1 VLKFKGLHL
10 ERVTEFRQLARGL
23 VKWRRAYQLQ
33 LEKSQSIGQSDEEEV
48 PNVQFNYKIR
58 NNRLYLDEEE
68 VAVGQQLSSSGEEED
83 SDYSCS
89 EAL

>member
-33 LEKSQSIGQSDEEEV
+33 LERSQSIGQSDEEEV

-58 NNRLYLDEEE
+58 NNRLYLDEE
-68 VAVGQQLSSSGEEED
+68 AVDQQLSSSGEEED